1 MEFDK
6 AYFDA
11 GLERRGT
18 DCMKWDGMMEEHR
31 DPDMVPMWVADMDFP
46 SAPAIREAVQK
57 VVDQGTWGYTM
68 SGEADACALRD
79 YWKRRH
85 GVSFEPKDVLMGPC
99 VVSELRL
106 CVRALTEPGDGVLIF
121 TPVYGPFYASIK
133 ESGRRIV
140 ESPMARDAL
149 GRYTLN
155 LVDAEGKLAAREA
168 KLVMFCSPH
177 NPCGR
182 AWTKE
187 ELADVVNLCRW
198 SATRFMRISSL
209 RRMRTTAC

>member
-140 ESPMARDAL
+140 ESPMTRDAL

-168 KLVMFCSPH
+168 KLVMFCS
-177 NPCGR
+177 
-182 AWTKE
+182 A
-187 ELADVVNLCRW
+187 
-198 SATRFMRISSL
+198 
-209 RRMRTTAC
+209 

>member
-106 CVRALTEPGDGVLIF
+106 CVRAP
-121 TPVYGPFYASIK
+121 
-133 ESGRRIV
+133 SGF
-140 ESPMARDAL
+140 PQFCAR
-149 GRYTLN
+149 
-155 LVDAEGKLAAREA
+155 
-168 KLVMFCSPH
+168 
-177 NPCGR
+177 
-182 AWTKE
+182 
-187 ELADVVNLCRW
+187 
-198 SATRFMRISSL
+198 SL
-209 RRMRTTAC
+209 

>member
-68 SGEADACALRD
+68 SGEAD
-79 YWKRRH
+79 
-85 GVSFEPKDVLMGPC
+85 
-99 VVSELRL
+99 
-106 CVRALTEPGDGVLIF
+106 
-121 TPVYGPFYASIK
+121 
-133 ESGRRIV
+133 
-140 ESPMARDAL
+140 
-149 GRYTLN
+149 
-155 LVDAEGKLAAREA
+155 
-168 KLVMFCSPH
+168 
-177 NPCGR
+177 GR
-182 AWTKE
+182 ARCATTG
-187 ELADVVNLCRW
+187 
-198 SATRFMRISSL
+198 SAATGSAL
-209 RRMRTTAC
+209 NRRTC

>member
-46 SAPAIREAVQK
+46 SAPAIRKAVQK

-85 GVSFEPKDVLMGPC
+85 GVGFEPKDVQMGPC

-121 TPVYGPFYASIK
+121 TPQEVNSFAIAS
-133 ESGRRIV
+133 RIFSFLQIS
-140 ESPMARDAL
+140 EACCKPA
-149 GRYTLN
+149 TLN
-155 LVDAEGKLAAREA
+155 VLLAAQSITASSSAYSIVSTLWCAFGA
-168 KLVMFCSPH
+168 K
-177 NPCGR
+177 
-182 AWTKE
+182 TK
-187 ELADVVNLCRW
+187 
-198 SATRFMRISSL
+198 SA
-209 RRMRTTAC
+209 

>member
-18 DCMKWDGMMEEHR
+18 DCMKWDGMMEEHH

-85 GVSFEPKDVLMGPC
+85 GVSFEPKDVLMGSITGSGNSIDSRITGC
-99 VVSELRL
+99 CSSQIVS
-106 CVRALTEPGDGVLIF
+106 
-121 TPVYGPFYASIK
+121 PV
-133 ESGRRIV
+133 
-140 ESPMARDAL
+140 
-149 GRYTLN
+149 
-155 LVDAEGKLAAREA
+155 
-168 KLVMFCSPH
+168 
-177 NPCGR
+177 
-182 AWTKE
+182 
-187 ELADVVNLCRW
+187 VVNLNPI
-198 SATRFMRISSL
+198 AAAISPE
-209 RRMRTTAC
+209 